1 MQTHPTHY
9 PTDLTDEE
17 WNQINSLVP
26 APKSGKGKRGRPVK
40 LDRRSLLNAIFY
52 VVRAGCAW
60 RLLPSDFGPWQTVYG
75 YFRVWSQDWTWEF
88 IHDVLRDCVRKT
100 EGRRV
105 APTAAIVDSQS
116 VKTPDQAGERGYDA
130 GKKISG
136 RKRHVAVDCL
146 GLILAL
152 MITPAAVQD
161 RDAARPLI
169 KALVSMYGRLQI
181 IWADGGYLGALVN
194 WVKQL
199 RPFGKLRLEIV
210 RRCDDVKGFKVLPR
224 RWVVERTFGWL
235 FKSRRLCRD
244 YEVRL
249 DHSAATQRAL
259 AGRPRRRNVT
269 GNDYAGQPILPAPYS
284 AKEQFLSVEPGEIC
298 HYICVP

>member
-1 MQTHPTHY
+1 MGRMHKHPSHY
-9 PTDLTDEE
+9 PTDLTDQE
-17 WNQINSLVP
+17 WNQIKSLVP
-26 APKSGKGKRGRPVK
+26 APKSGKGKRGRPIE
-40 LDRRSLLNAIFY
+40 LERRTLLNAMFY
-52 VVRAGCAW
+52 VVRSGCPW
-60 RLLPSDFGPWQTVYG
+60 RLLPHDFGPWQTVYG
-75 YFRVWSQDWTWEF
+75 YFRTWSQDWTWTF
-88 IHDVLRDCVRKT
+88 IHNVLRDCVRGAA
-100 EGRRV
+100 GRAV

-146 GLILAL
+146 GLILL
-152 MITPAAVQD
+152 MIITPASVQD

-169 KALVSMYGRLQI
+169 KALVSLYGRLQI

-210 RRCDDVKGFKVLPR
+210 RRCDPFRGFKVLPK
-224 RWVVERTFGWL
+224 RWIVERTFGWF

-249 DHSAATQRAL
+249 HHSESMIRICMIRLMVRRLAA
-259 AGRPRRRNVT
+259 
-269 GNDYAGQPILPAPYS
+269 I
-284 AKEQFLSVEPGEIC
+284 
-298 HYICVP
+298 

>member
-1 MQTHPTHY
+1 MGWMQRHPTHY

-17 WNQINSLVP
+17 WKQIKSLVP
-26 APKSGKGKRGRPVK
+26 RPKSGKAKRGRPVK

-52 VVRAGCAW
+52 VDRAGCAW

-88 IHDVLRDCVRKT
+88 MHDVLRDCVRKS
-100 EGRRV
+100 EGRKV

-136 RKRHVAVDCL
+136 RKRHVAVDCM

-169 KALVSMYGRLQI
+169 KMLVSMYGRLQI
-181 IWADGGYLGALVN
+181 IWADGGYLGALVH

-210 RRCDDVKGFKVLPR
+210 RRCDDVRGFKVLPR

-244 YEVRL
+244 YEIRL
-249 DHSAATQRAL
+249 DHSEAMIRICMIRIMVRRLAAT
-259 AGRPRRRNVT
+259 
-269 GNDYAGQPILPAPYS
+269 
-284 AKEQFLSVEPGEIC
+284 
-298 HYICVP
+298 

>member
-1 MQTHPTHY
+1 MGRMQTHPTRY

-17 WNQINSLVP
+17 WNQIKSLVP
-26 APKSGKGKRGRPVK
+26 APKSGKGKRGRPVE

-52 VVRAGCAW
+52 VVRSGCAW

-75 YFRVWSQDWTWEF
+75 YFRVWSQDWTWKF

-146 GLILAL
+146 GLILAM

-181 IWADGGYLGALVN
+181 IWADGGYLGSLGQLGEATASLRQIETGDCPPLRRRQRFQSPAQTMGGRTHFRLV
-194 WVKQL
+194 VQ
-199 RPFGKLRLEIV
+199 V
-210 RRCDDVKGFKVLPR
+210 
-224 RWVVERTFGWL
+224 
-235 FKSRRLCRD
+235 
-244 YEVRL
+244 
-249 DHSAATQRAL
+249 AATV
-259 AGRPRRRNVT
+259 PR
-269 GNDYAGQPILPAPYS
+269 L
-284 AKEQFLSVEPGEIC
+284 
-298 HYICVP
+298 